1 MFDVSKLMAFI
12 RTGPKKKVLCPSGRP
27 AVEVLNDIAGKE
39 PVTLA

>member
-12 RTGPKKKVLCPSGRP
+12 RTGQKKGALSTRP
-27 AVEVLNDIAGKE
+27 AAVEVLNDIAGKE